1 MLNKDPDVDQIE
13 IDVTE
18 FAELFQSEDD
28 AKLKLGNDNARDSNN
43 RNVVKV
49 IDPKRAN
56 NGGIILARFKKS
68 YDEMAIG
75 VDNM

>member
-1 MLNKDPDVDQIE
+1 M
-13 IDVTE
+13 TE

-28 AKLKLGNDNARDSNN
+28 AKLKVGNDNARDSNN

-56 NGGIILARFKKS
+56 NGGII
-68 YDEMAIG
+68 
-75 VDNM
+75 

>member
-1 MLNKDPDVDQIE
+1 M
-13 IDVTE
+13 TE

-28 AKLKLGNDNARDSNN
+28 AKLKLGNDNVRDSNN

-56 NGGIILARFKKS
+56 NGGII
-68 YDEMAIG
+68 
-75 VDNM
+75 

>member
-28 AKLKLGNDNARDSNN
+28 PKLKLGNDNARDFNN
-43 RNVVKV
+43 RNVVKG
-49 IDPKRAN
+49 IDPKRVN
-56 NGGIILARFKKS
+56 NGGII
-68 YDEMAIG
+68 
-75 VDNM
+75 

>member
-43 RNVVKV
+43 RNVVKG
-49 IDPKRAN
+49 IDPTRAN

>member
-1 MLNKDPDVDQIE
+1 MHWDTLRKAHSNSIWAMLNKDPDVDQIE

-49 IDPKRAN
+49 IDRKRAN
-56 NGGIILARFKKS
+56 NGRII
-68 YDEMAIG
+68 
-75 VDNM
+75 